1 MLTAMNLEPELID
14 AMFARHG
21 VPGPWEALPSTGLA
35 NRIFAT
41 RDVVL
46 RLATDHPDGVV
57 DARTESVAAPVARAA
72 GILTPRL
79 IAFDDTR
86 TLVERPFSLWERVH
100 GKPVGWTSLSPCQ
113 AADVWRGV
121 GRELARLHM
130 RVRECADPKG
140 YLDEPARDQ
149 DVDAA
154 VKRLVDAKK
163 LDIKAAGQ
171 VEQLTK
177 GLRPYIATIIETRFI
192 HGDIHPMNIMCSADG
207 ELLAIID
214 WGDAGWGDPTL
225 DFAAIPFDGI
235 RSALEGYKAEAP
247 GSLGAFPEARIAWNK
262 VLDGVDDLW
271 DTPGRPLDLEAL
283 QGFMR
288 SSTSRSAG

>member
-1 MLTAMNLEPELID
+1 MSLDPELID

-41 RDVVL
+41 QDVVL
-46 RLATDHPDGVV
+46 RVATDHPDAVV

-86 TLVERPFSLWERVH
+86 TLVERPFSLWDRVH
-100 GKPVGWTSLSPCQ
+100 GETLGVTSLSPLQ
-113 AADVWRGV
+113 TADVWRGV
-121 GRELARLHM
+121 GRELARLHL
-130 RVRECADPKG
+130 RVRECADPEG
-140 YLDEPARDQ
+140 YLDEPGRDQ
-149 DVDAA
+149 DVGAV

-163 LDIKAAGQ
+163 LDIDAAGR
-171 VEQLTK
+171 VERLTEE
-177 GLRPYIATIIETRFI
+177 LRPYIAAGIETRFI
-192 HGDIHPMNIMCSADG
+192 HDDIHPMNIMCTADG

-225 DFAAIPFDGI
+225 DFAAIPFDAI
-235 RSALEGYKAEAP
+235 RSALEGYEAEAA

-262 VLDGVDDLW
+262 LLDAVDDLW
-271 DTPGRPLDLEAL
+271 DSPGLRLDWEAL
-283 QGFMR
+283 HRFVR
-288 SSTSRSAG
+288 SRLK